1 MKARLWLP
9 LVAALVL
16 ALAGL
21 GVAFADG
28 PEVMV
33 EPPSVEAGGTA
44 TIEGHEFAPNSEV
57 TISAEGLHE
66 PLAVVETDGDGH
78 FQAAV
83 TIPHEMA
90 EGHNEL
96 MVTDAEGVSGH
107 LELEVVAMGA
117 AAATAEISD
126 ARFSEQIIE
135 RIPSTYE
142 AAEVF
147 VEGTIAA
154 ALPMLWLL
162 IVALHLARPYM
173 LNVVQKFSLRLGAD
187 LWWLVYLAARDLLTV
202 ITFLMS
208 TIFLL
213 PHVLEMADLPI
224 TGSVTAAIVFAVLV
238 VKLVRD
244 ADEDPRA
251 LLLVSYLLAA
261 GAAIYLVSFALG
273 VMGQDL
279 ASGGAFREISDR
291 LVTRTNLETAK
302 YMSYGSLA
310 AIVGMG
316 LYALAYNLRIAFR
329 RTPEA
334 EAEAGN

>member
-1 MKARLWLP
+1 
-9 LVAALVL
+9 
-16 ALAGL
+16 
-21 GVAFADG
+21 
-28 PEVMV
+28 
-33 EPPSVEAGGTA
+33 
-44 TIEGHEFAPNSEV
+44 
-57 TISAEGLHE
+57 
-66 PLAVVETDGDGH
+66 
-78 FQAAV
+78 
-83 TIPHEMA
+83 
-90 EGHNEL
+90 
-96 MVTDAEGVSGH
+96 
-107 LELEVVAMGA
+107 
-117 AAATAEISD
+117 
-126 ARFSEQIIE
+126 
-135 RIPSTYE
+135 
-142 AAEVF
+142 
-147 VEGTIAA
+147 
-154 ALPMLWLL
+154 MLWLL

-202 ITFLMS
+202 VTFLMS

-279 ASGGAFREISDR
+279 ASGGAFREISDT
-291 LVTRTNLETAK
+291 LVTRSNLETAK
-302 YMSYGSLA
+302 YLSYGSLA

-316 LYALAYNLRIAFR
+316 LYALAFNLRIAFR

-334 EAEAGN
+334 EAAAGE